1 MAGALSV
8 EVVSRDGG
16 RAWTGQAAQVTVP
29 LADGQLGVRPGR
41 QPVLA
46 IVGRGAVR
54 IVSDD
59 GVVKVPGAGG
69 FCSVDHDVI
78 TGAGGAAGGGGSGPT
93 TPAST
98 DTGRRRND
106 RPHGTGNL
114 RRQQRRSH

>member
-29 LADGQLGVRPGR
+29 LADGQLGVLPGR

-54 IVSDD
+54 IVPSED
-59 GVVKVPGAGG
+59 GAGEGEAVRVPVAGG
-69 FCSVDHDVI
+69 FCSVNHDVV
-78 TGAGGAAGGGGSGPT
+78 TVAADAAGDDAVGSV
-93 TPAST
+93 PAEVE
-98 DTGRRRND
+98 DVPD
-106 RPHGTGNL
+106 IPYVED
-114 RRQQRRSH
+114 

>member
-1 MAGALSV
+1 MAGALGV

-29 LADGQLGVRPGR
+29 LADGQLGVLPGR

-59 GVVKVPGAGG
+59 GVVKVPVAGG

-78 TGAGGAAGGGGSGPT
+78 TVAADAAGDGAGQARVSDELAEAVN
-93 TPAST
+93 AS
-98 DTGRRRND
+98 DAED
-106 RPHGTGNL
+106 
-114 RRQQRRSH
+114 